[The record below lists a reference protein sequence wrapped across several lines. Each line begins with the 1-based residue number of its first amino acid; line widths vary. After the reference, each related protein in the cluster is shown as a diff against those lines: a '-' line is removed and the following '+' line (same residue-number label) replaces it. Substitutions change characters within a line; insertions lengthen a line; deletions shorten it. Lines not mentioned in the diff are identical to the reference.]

1 MKAEEDEKDKSG
13 IKGETGHRSKVEE
26 FQWRPLT
33 SSRHDADRFDTQT
46 TLILR
51 CDVQQVTL

>member
-13 IKGETGHRSKVEE
+13 IKGETGHRSQVKEL
-26 FQWRPLT
+26 QWKPLT